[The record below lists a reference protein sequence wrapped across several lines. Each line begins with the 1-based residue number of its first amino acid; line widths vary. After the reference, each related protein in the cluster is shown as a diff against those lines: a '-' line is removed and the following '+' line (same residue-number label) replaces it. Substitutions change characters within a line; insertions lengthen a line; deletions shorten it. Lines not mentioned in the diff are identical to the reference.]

1 MSPEHQYASIQR
13 LRGEVIEPQQLFIA
27 GQWRAGRGG
36 VLPVIS
42 PIDGSQLTTLQAA
55 DASDVNDAVAAA
67 RKAYESSSWSRA
79 NPSVRRQ
86 VLLRLADL
94 IESNALA
101 LAVRGVRENG
111 TEISM
116 ALRAEPGS
124 AAATF
129 RYYAEAIDKV
139 YGEIAPTPANVVGLV
154 HRAPIGVVGA
164 IVPWN
169 FPLMIAAWKLAPAL
183 AAGNS
188 VVLKPSEKAS
198 LTLLQLA
205 RLAAEAG
212 LPDGVLN
219 VVTGL
224 GSSCGA
230 ALAEHMDVDVLAFTG
245 SGQVGR
251 RLLEAAARSNLKRV
265 YLELGGKSPNIVF
278 DDAPDLDAAVAGAV
292 NGMFR
297 NAGQVCIAGTRLLLQ
312 RGIAERFMEKLVAA
326 TNVLK
331 VGDPLEPATQ
341 VGAVCGEDQLRKILR
356 ALDVATSEGARR
368 VAGGKRI
375 LAETG
380 GCYLQP
386 TIFSE
391 VSAAMTLAREEVFGP
406 VLAVT
411 TFADEADAVRLAN
424 ATAYGLAAGVWTSNL
439 STAHRMVKSVRAGLV
454 HVNCYGGSDLTVPLG
469 GAGQSGN
476 GYDKSLHAFDKFTD
490 LRSAW
495 MQI

>member
-1 MSPEHQYASIQR
+1 MSPDQYASIQR
-13 LRGEVIEPQQLFIA
+13 LRAEVIEPQQLFIA
-27 GQWRAGRGG
+27 GESRAGRGG

-42 PIDGSQLTTLQAA
+42 PIDGAQLTTLASA
-55 DASDVNDAVAAA
+55 DANDVNDAVGAA
-67 RKAYESSSWSRA
+67 RKSYEAGSWSRA

-86 VLLRLADL
+86 VLLRLAEL
-94 IESNALA
+94 IESNALE

-129 RYYAEAIDKV
+129 RYYAEAIDKIH
-139 YGEIAPTPANVVGLV
+139 GEIAPTPTNVLGLV
-154 HRAPIGVVGA
+154 HRVPVGVVGA

-198 LTLLQLA
+198 LALLQLA

-224 GSSCGA
+224 GSTCGA

-278 DDAPDLDAAVAGAV
+278 DDAPDIDAAVAGAV

-312 RGIAERFMEKLVAA
+312 RGIAERFMEKLVTA
-326 TNVLK
+326 TNKLK

-341 VGAVCGEDQLRKILR
+341 VGAVCGEDQLRRILR
-356 ALDVATSEGARR
+356 SLDIAVSEGARR
-368 VAGGKRI
+368 VTGGRRV

-380 GCYLQP
+380 GCYMQP

-391 VSAAMTLAREEVFGP
+391 VSPTMTLAQEEVFGP

-411 TFADEADAVRLAN
+411 TFADEAEAVRLAN

-439 STAHRMVKSVRAGLV
+439 STAHRMVKAVRAGLV

-469 GAGQSGN
+469 GVKQSGN
-476 GYDKSLHAFDKFTD
+476 GHDKSLHAFDKFTD

-495 MQI
+495 VQL